1 MNYFDLKS
9 KQKQIELQRIN
20 IRQLREKA
28 VNITQTITDMP
39 HGLGNTDKDKL
50 GIAISQIDEQENKLK
65 LLELEFEES
74 LCSIPNTYIRR
85 LITCKLK
92 YRWSWTKIAVTLGGN
107 NTGNAIR
114 MMCTRYKW

>member
-28 VNITQTITDMP
+28 VSVTQTITDMP
-39 HGLGNTDKDKL
+39 HGSGGKDKL
-50 GIAISQIDEQENKLK
+50 GIAISQIDEQENRLK

-74 LCSIPNTYIRR
+74 LCSIPNAYIRR

-107 NTGNAIR
+107 NTGDSVR

>member
-39 HGLGNTDKDKL
+39 HSGTDKDKL
-50 GIAISQIDEQENKLK
+50 GIAISQIDEQENRLK
-65 LLELEFEES
+65 LLELEFEQA
-74 LCSIPNTYIRR
+74 LCDIPNTYTRT

-107 NTGNAIR
+107 NTSDSVR